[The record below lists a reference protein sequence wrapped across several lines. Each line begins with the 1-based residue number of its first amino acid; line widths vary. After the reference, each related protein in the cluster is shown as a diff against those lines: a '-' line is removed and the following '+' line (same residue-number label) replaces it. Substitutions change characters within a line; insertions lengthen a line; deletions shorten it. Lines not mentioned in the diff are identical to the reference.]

1 MTQRIVI
8 EIPAPA
14 AAGAQGSDESL
25 STTLEVVEP
34 RYPRAFEAVLSE
46 RWMITPEGMRTILSV
61 VATGEGD
68 SYRPQASLIDAFSIE
83 PRAAPFVRNGAGVIS
98 VTGPIFPRGNMLT
111 RNSGATS
118 LKSVESEFWA
128 FLDEPAV
135 DRIVL
140 MMGTPGGDATGIQ
153 AFAELVYEARQVK
166 PIIAVA
172 QDMAASAG
180 LWIASAATEVVAN
193 PTAFLGSLGVVMT
206 AWRSQSDPDRIQFVS
221 SQSPLK
227 REDPSSD
234 TGRARTQALVD
245 AVAQVFVETVARNR
259 GLDVETVLSDFGR
272 GGLLVGADAVRVGM
286 ADRLGTLEQV
296 IAGSSGD
303 RGNPQRRSSMTTKTD
318 TPEITRELIAEK
330 YPAIA
335 DAFRKEG
342 REAASAEHQ
351 AALDAAKKTAHDEG
365 FAAGAAAERDRIKA
379 VQDQSIPGHE
389 ALIERLKFDG
399 KTTGPEAAVQV
410 LAAEKSARGNALDQI
425 RREAVEPVAP
435 STDTPTTKQD
445 TKDDPRPIE
454 EQCKEKWDSD
464 PQLRSEFGDSF
475 DRFLAY
481 SKANADGRV
490 RVFRPGAAAR

>member
-1 MTQRIVI
+1 
-8 EIPAPA
+8 
-14 AAGAQGSDESL
+14 
-25 STTLEVVEP
+25 
-34 RYPRAFEAVLSE
+34 
-46 RWMITPEGMRTILSV
+46 
-61 VATGEGD
+61 
-68 SYRPQASLIDAFSIE
+68 
-83 PRAAPFVRNGAGVIS
+83 
-98 VTGPIFPRGNMLT
+98 
-111 RNSGATS
+111 
-118 LKSVESEFWA
+118 
-128 FLDEPAV
+128 
-135 DRIVL
+135 
-140 MMGTPGGDATGIQ
+140 
-153 AFAELVYEARQVK
+153 
-166 PIIAVA
+166 
-172 QDMAASAG
+172 
-180 LWIASAATEVVAN
+180 
-193 PTAFLGSLGVVMT
+193 
-206 AWRSQSDPDRIQFVS
+206 
-221 SQSPLK
+221 
-227 REDPSSD
+227 
-234 TGRARTQALVD
+234 
-245 AVAQVFVETVARNR
+245 
-259 GLDVETVLSDFGR
+259 
-272 GGLLVGADAVRVGM
+272 
-286 ADRLGTLEQV
+286 
-296 IAGSSGD
+296 
-303 RGNPQRRSSMTTKTD
+303 MTTKTD

-335 DAFRKEG
+335 EAFRKEG